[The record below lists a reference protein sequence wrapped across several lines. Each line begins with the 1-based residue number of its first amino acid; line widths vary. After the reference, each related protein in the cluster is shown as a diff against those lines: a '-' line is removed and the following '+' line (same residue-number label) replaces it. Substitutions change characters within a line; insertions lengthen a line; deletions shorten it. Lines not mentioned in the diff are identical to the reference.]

1 MKFRNIFKLYLLF
14 FFAACSENKSKTE
27 YSKSVTDTISKQS
40 NRKSEKYPAQY
51 ELKDSVQ
58 LAHIKDTF
66 YRNEFGFLYEK
77 TTAQRELNGSL
88 KDVEYFN
95 GIISQ
100 EIDPDAFQQ
109 IEDSWFAK
117 DHKNVYY
124 SRITSGGRQIS
135 KIENADVRTFKILD
149 GNYRYA
155 VDKSHFFY
163 ETEKIKDLIPSK
175 TEQIKDEMGKVVSLK
190 VKNKKLNLEP

>member
-1 MKFRNIFKLYLLF
+1 MNFRNIFKLYLLF
-14 FFAACSENKSKTE
+14 FFAACSENKSKTK
-27 YSKSVTDTISKQS
+27 YSQPSAENILKKD

-51 ELKDSVQ
+51 ELQDSVQ
-58 LAHIKDTF
+58 LTHIKNIF

-77 TTAQRELNGSL
+77 TMAQRELDGSL

-100 EIDPDAFQQ
+100 EIDPNSFQQ
-109 IEDSWFAK
+109 IGDSWFAK

-124 SRITSGGRQIS
+124 SRPTSGGKQIT
-135 KIENADVRTFKILD
+135 KIENADANTFKILD

-155 VDKSHFFY
+155 VDKNNFFY
-163 ETEKIKDLIPSK
+163 ETEKMKDFIPSK
-175 TEQIKDEMGKVVSLK
+175 TEQIKDKEGKVVTLIM
-190 VKNKKLNLEP
+190 KNKKVNLEP